1 MNNKTEKDI
10 LDLELEKQIIFE
22 KTLSNKLKRFRKANE
37 RVANAVSQEE
47 IEETELELKTTN
59 IQRKILEKKI
69 RDIDH
74 NQ

>member
-47 IEETELELKTTN
+47 IEETELELKTIN
-59 IQRKILEKKI
+59 IQRQILEKKI
-69 RDIDH
+69 EEIDE
-74 NQ
+74 NI